1 MNVTL
6 SQLRTFERIVRLGS
20 FHAAARELR
29 LTQPSVSQRIREL
42 ETVLRTRLFIR
53 RGPRISLTAEGH
65 ALIEYAD
72 RLLHRG
78 GDDRAVQYP
87 RPAQRDAATRAQRKL
102 RAHLPARP
110 PASPRAALSW
120 NQDVGVRG

>member
-6 SQLRTFERIVRLGS
+6 SQLKTFERIVRLGS

-42 ETVLRTRLFIR
+42 ETMLRTRLFIR

-72 RLLHRG
+72 RLLGTAGEMIEPFRTRDPLKG
-78 GDDRAVQYP
+78 MLRP
-87 RPAQRDAATRAQRKL
+87 RLNRSFSL
-102 RAHLPARP
+102 IWPAR
-110 PASPRAALSW
+110 
-120 NQDVGVRG
+120 